1 VNLPSLLLAGVVLT
15 VSSLAEVPVRKKG
28 LDPAGGERSKNAGSR
43 VLRTAPAPAPFLVKL
58 RGTSFER
65 GLQHGTAIKGAIDL
79 AVQRWKTDL
88 RELRNSDPDLL
99 IAEFLQATEFMPAIQ
114 KWTPDLLEE
123 VRGMAEG
130 SGQPFETMLAYQLVD
145 ELWVYLDEPD
155 AHHCSSVGVAR
166 RGHRPAF
173 IAQNLDLESFRHGT
187 QTVLH
192 IRPPEGEPEQLV
204 FTTAGLIG
212 AVGVNRS
219 GVAVG
224 ANTLMQ
230 LQASKD
236 GLPVAFLV
244 RGVLARM
251 SEPSALTFLNS
262 VKHASGQNYML
273 GIGGKVFD
281 FEASARGVTRYR
293 PCQGDSP
300 VFHTNHPLVNRD
312 LKHWHTARQEGGGS
326 ESRFD
331 ALRRRFGA
339 KASDLSEKAAMAAL
353 RSRDTP
359 RSPLCRSLGEGRS
372 SFTFGSVI
380 MTLSD
385 PPSLQVTCGPPDVSE
400 YVRYS
405 FAPTAPKPTR
415 TRGSR

>member
-1 VNLPSLLLAGVVLT
+1 MNLPSLLLAGVVLT
-15 VSSLAEVPVRKKG
+15 VSSLAEVPERQEG
-28 LDPAGGERSKNAGSR
+28 LGSAGGERSQNAGSP
-43 VLRTAPAPAPFLVKL
+43 VLRTAPAPAPFLIKL
-58 RGTSFER
+58 RGTGFER

-79 AVQRWKTDL
+79 AVQRWKADL
-88 RELRNSDPDLL
+88 REFRNSDPDLL
-99 IAEFLQATEFMPAIQ
+99 IAEFLQATKFLPAIQ

-130 SGQPFETMLAYQLVD
+130 SGHPFETMLAYQLVD
-145 ELWVYLDEPD
+145 ELWVYLDERN

-230 LQASKD
+230 LQASRD
-236 GLPVAFLV
+236 GLPVAFVV
-244 RGVLARM
+244 RGVLART
-251 SEPSALTFLNS
+251 SEPSALAFLS
-262 VKHASGQNYML
+262 GVKHASGQNYML

-281 FEASARGVTRYR
+281 FEASARGVIRYR

-312 LKHWHTARQEGGGS
+312 LKPWHTARQEGGGS

-339 KASDLSEKAAMAAL
+339 KESDLSEKAAIAAL

-359 RSPLCRSLGEGRS
+359 RSSLCRSLGEGRS
-372 SFTFGSVI
+372 SFTFGSVV

-400 YVRYS
+400 YVRHS
-405 FAPTAPKPTR
+405 FAPRAPKPTR
-415 TRGSR
+415 NRGSR